1 MNISLRLKRGQD
13 DVIMDWFDTLGKG
26 DRSHYIKE
34 ALKFYIYYAVNRH
47 NMALPPLPP
56 IQSRRFDIEKTQT
69 EIPDA
74 KNKENL
80 LEEKDLDSIL
90 DNWADMV

>member
-13 DVIMDWFDTLGKG
+13 DEIMDWFDTLGKG
-26 DRSHYIKE
+26 DRSYYMRE

-47 NMALPPLPP
+47 NMALPAPPP
-56 IQSRRFDIEKTQT
+56 IQSHRFGTEKTQT
-69 EIPDA
+69 EIHDA

-90 DNWADMV
+90 DNWANFV